1 MHNLVLPV
9 HAHGFDRRDEAFLC
23 LGRKPTVSTSLTP
36 TSCQTTTRLLEA
48 SLRAY
53 AYWEERIALAHSS
66 FQVVQPQPKQN
77 PALLAER

>member
-1 MHNLVLPV
+1 MSWQKTNRLNLS
-9 HAHGFDRRDEAFLC
+9 D
-23 LGRKPTVSTSLTP
+23 P

-48 SLRAY
+48 SSHAY
-53 AYWEERIALAHSS
+53 AYWEKRIALAHSS